1 MSVIADCG
9 FRSWGKWITR
19 HWKTCG
25 VFKRLKIAYK
35 TIPVCL
41 LAIRPS
47 TRSKCK
53 TTKERRP
60 FFRVPNRWSSAR
72 GQLPRQFFAC
82 LLAVSWY
89 QHRTAPL
96 GARLGSLPGETNRHC
111 PFRVREKKRET
122 EKFPSKT
129 HSGGNSHAGEST
141 QFLERNEG

>member
-53 TTKERRP
+53 PTKERRL

-96 GARLGSLPGETNRHC
+96 GSSPRRDQPPLSVQNQRGKERDGEVSVENTLRW
-111 PFRVREKKRET
+111 
-122 EKFPSKT
+122 KFPC
-129 HSGGNSHAGEST
+129 G
-141 QFLERNEG
+141 